1 MKHKIALVALS
12 TSNLLAIMLC
22 QVLLV
27 RNVGSGIS
35 SDQIFIGLSFGMA
48 ILSILATT
56 LGAFLIEAFSR
67 VKSESTLVSIKYC
80 HHFIGRYFLIGTPLI
95 MVMYS
100 GYFYLYVVNGNHIE
114 NGIEIW
120 AAALLQIFSAPL
132 SSRISVIS
140 SCLYSRGYFVSV
152 ELAALLPS
160 ILTSFFLYIQPQ
172 QSSVL
177 LLSVILLSR
186 PFVNY
191 VMVELFLRSTLKR
204 TTQQFIF
211 IPLSLHKVIS
221 KKSKGLI
228 LSSIYYKTDVVVDR
242 LLLSVLT
249 PGLVTL
255 FHLLQAV
262 GNGWMTIFAKSIS
275 IPFAKTICALNGNAE
290 KIENIT
296 KKTVNR
302 ICIFNAIFF
311 SASCIVLFY
320 EDSLISLLNTK
331 YSMDYHALLIVGFYL
346 FPVYAFLMVNQI
358 LSNLLFSI
366 GKGEKTIPIGVKA
379 YTIALFMKVFG
390 VFAFSYHGLLL
401 ALIIHQF
408 IVMVMF
414 IIQSNMEYNRLV
426 KTHD

>member
-1 MKHKIALVALS
+1 MKHKIALVVLS

-22 QVLLV
+22 QILLV
-27 RNVGSGIS
+27 RNVGSGVAI
-35 SDQIFIGLSFGMA
+35 DQIFISLSFGMA

-67 VKSESTLVSIKYC
+67 VESESSLVSIKYC
-80 HHFIGRYFLIGTPLI
+80 HHFIGRYFLIGTPLV

-100 GYFYLYVVNGNHIE
+100 GYFYLYVVNGNYIE

-140 SCLYSRGYFVSV
+140 SYLYSRGYFVNV

-160 ILTSFFLYIQPQ
+160 ILTAFFLYIQPQ
-172 QSSVL
+172 QSSIL
-177 LLSVILLSR
+177 LLSVILISR
-186 PFVNY
+186 PFMNY

-204 TTQQFIF
+204 TTQQLIF
-211 IPLSLHKVIS
+211 IPLSLHRVIS

-275 IPFAKTICALNGNAE
+275 IPFAKTICALNGDAE
-290 KIENIT
+290 KIESIT
-296 KKTVNR
+296 KKTINR

-311 SASCIVLFY
+311 SMGCIVWLY
-320 EDSLISLLNTK
+320 EGSLISLLNAK
-331 YSMDYHALLIVGFYL
+331 YSMDYHTLLIVGFYL

-379 YTIALFMKVFG
+379 YTIALFMKFFG

-401 ALIIHQF
+401 ALIMHQF

-414 IIQSNMEYNRLV
+414 IVRSKMEYNQLV
-426 KTHD
+426 RTHD